1 MDDSKTDKEMTVQE
15 YVFTLV
21 EQAPSDVTKDSN
33 AREEL
38 IEQASAEYIVYA
50 NKENIQDHE
59 YHFLSLVR
67 VKGLLNDAQEIYEN
81 QTDDLFELAEQDDNE
96 EYKRELAESAGRYS
110 VGNTYLAL
118 YSLAYETMDDLV
130 ELLVPKIVPEDL
142 DDSVSNI
149 LVDEVDRYDKRANLL
164 YQAEIISEDTKEGIE
179 RMGNI
184 RNKLVHDVDER
195 FFVTFL
201 DDTDGFDH
209 ITDTLNE
216 LYQQV
221 YDKPIYVTDN
231 EPIL

>member
-1 MDDSKTDKEMTVQE
+1 MDDSNTDKEMTVQE

-21 EQAPSDVTKDSN
+21 EQAPRDVTKDSN

-50 NKENIQDHE
+50 DKENIQDHE

-96 EYKRELAESAGRYS
+96 EYKRELAESASRYS

-179 RMGNI
+179 RIGNI